1 MTVRRMTIGAISL
14 LMLVATACGTDDT
27 SSPESEPVIDPGDG
41 GAYTPAIDPARFSTL
56 IDNPYLPYI
65 PGAAWVYEGATED
78 GEIERIEVTVTD
90 DRKIVYGVETIV
102 VHDVVSIEGEVI
114 EDTYDWY
121 AQDREGN
128 VWYFGEDSTSY
139 DEGTPSTAGS
149 WEAGVRGALPGIVMP
164 ASPSSGRVYREEFA
178 SGEAEDMA
186 KVVDLDGSI
195 DTPFGSFDGLVVT
208 INWTP
213 LEPQFVERKYY
224 AESIGLVY
232 ETFDLGPEEVVE
244 LISYTGP

>member
-1 MTVRRMTIGAISL
+1 
-14 LMLVATACGTDDT
+14 MLATTACGTDDP
-27 SSPESEPVIDPGDG
+27 SAREFEPVIDPGDG
-41 GAYTPAIDPARFSTL
+41 GSYAPAIDPTRFGTR
-56 IDNPYLPYI
+56 IDNPYLPYQ

-78 GEIERIEVTVTD
+78 GEVERIEVTVTD
-90 DRKIVYGVETIV
+90 DRKVVYGVETIV

-121 AQDREGN
+121 AQDDEGN

-139 DEGTPSTAGS
+139 DEGRPSTAGS
-149 WEAGVRGALPGIVMP
+149 WEAGARGALPGIVMLD
-164 ASPSSGRVYREEFA
+164 SPSTGHAYREEFY

-186 KVVDLDGSI
+186 EVVDLDGSI
-195 DTPFGSFDGLVVT
+195 DTPFGTFDGLVVT

-213 LEPQFVERKYY
+213 LEPEFVERKYY
-224 AESIGLVY
+224 AENIGLVY
-232 ETFDLGPEEVVE
+232 ETFDLGPDEVVE